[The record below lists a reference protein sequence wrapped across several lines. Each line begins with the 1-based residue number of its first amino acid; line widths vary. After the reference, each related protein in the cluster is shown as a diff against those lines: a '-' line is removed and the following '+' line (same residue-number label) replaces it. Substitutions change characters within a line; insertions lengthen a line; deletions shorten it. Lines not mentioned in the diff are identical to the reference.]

1 MSTLLFFPW
10 ATPPDMKQL
19 ALLLCILTMQGLSA
33 QVPDDTLASWF
44 RDGRYADITEA
55 VDTLPVENV
64 TYWAAYSC
72 GLAHFVREE
81 DSLSMWWL
89 EQAIVKSPFQGGP
102 YYYSGLLFQ
111 DAGRLTEAASR
122 FRTASQLDPLNPDC
136 WLSMAEV
143 SMSLQQADSAF
154 LYLSKAK
161 ELPLPPA
168 RVYLMIADIFLG
180 EGAEKAALDEYYD
193 CLYQAEVQSDGYKS
207 CLYNI
212 GYLEMK
218 ANRPEDAEVALSY
231 LLSMDSDDF
240 AALELLIQAL
250 VRLERSG
257 PLNSY
262 VQQMY
267 TAYQSGLLPAD
278 MSDAFT
284 LDVFQ
289 WKDHQVVVQERFVTA
304 DSMHVKYD
312 FFMMDDSMQVNR
324 HFVVAFHPSL
334 ASGNAYFIAEI
345 SGDMT
350 NLYLDT
356 TFRKTRVDYFQLRNE
371 ILAIL
376 KEERSITTVRPATLL
391 GY

>member
-1 MSTLLFFPW
+1 MKPLILILLM
-10 ATPPDMKQL
+10 TVVQS
-19 ALLLCILTMQGLSA
+19 LSA

-44 RDGRYADITEA
+44 RDARYADITEA
-55 VDTLPVENV
+55 VDTLPAEKA
-64 TYWAAYSC
+64 TYWAAYCC

-81 DSLSMWWL
+81 DSLAMRWL

-111 DAGRLTEAASR
+111 DAGQLQEAGDR
-122 FRTASQLDPLNPDC
+122 FRTASRLDPLNPDC
-136 WLSMAEV
+136 WLSLAEV
-143 SMSLQQADSAF
+143 SMDLQQVDSAF
-154 LYLSKAK
+154 LFLSKAK

-168 RVYLMIADIFLG
+168 KVYMMVADIFLA

-193 CLYQAEVQSDGYKS
+193 CLYQADVQSDGYTS
-207 CLYNI
+207 CLYNV

-231 LLSMDSDDF
+231 LLSIDTDDY

-250 VRLERSG
+250 VRQERTGS
-257 PLNSY
+257 LNGY
-262 VQQMY
+262 VQQLY
-267 TAYQSGLLPAD
+267 EAYRSGVLPAD
-278 MSDAFT
+278 MSEAFT

-289 WKDHQVVVQERFVTA
+289 WKDNQVVVQERFATP

-312 FFMMDDSMQVNR
+312 FIVMDDSMQVNR

-334 ASGNAYFIAEI
+334 ASGNAYFMAEI
-345 SGDMT
+345 TGDT
-350 NLYLDT
+350 ANLYLDT
-356 TFRKTRVDYFQLRNE
+356 TFRKTRVDYFQLRRE
-371 ILAIL
+371 LLTILGDG
-376 KEERSITTVRPATLL
+376 RTITTVRPATLL